1 MQHMW
6 QLPSYVQV
14 PGASQKAL
22 AETQM
27 AEKLVQAPAPGA
39 FLPSAVDLQA
49 LRAGAPKAYVI
60 SDNIDLSCH
69 VLHALYP
76 CMTTFGICCCLRAL
90 SMANFPAALCPG
102 SDSETAV
109 QACARPIPGG
119 TPLQ

>member
-1 MQHMW
+1 MQQTW

-14 PGASQKAL
+14 PGAVQKAL
-22 AETQM
+22 AEMQM

-49 LRAGAPKAYVI
+49 LRAGALEAYLI
-60 SDNIDLSCH
+60 SDDIDLSCH
-69 VLHALYP
+69 VLHTLHP
-76 CMTTFGICCCLRAL
+76 CMINLGICCCRRAL

-102 SDSETAV
+102 SDSEIAV